1 MAQVIVPTLG
11 QTNLDVTIEKW
22 FKKEGDAVKEGE
34 PLYELSSEKLTQ
46 EIESPLSGTLV
57 KIYKQVGET
66 AANGDLLAEIEQ
78 SLK

>member
-22 FKKEGDAVKEGE
+22 FKNVGDTVKEGE

-46 EIESPLSGTLV
+46 EIESPLSGTLT

-66 AANGDLLAEIEQ
+66 AANGDLLAEIE
-78 SLK
+78 